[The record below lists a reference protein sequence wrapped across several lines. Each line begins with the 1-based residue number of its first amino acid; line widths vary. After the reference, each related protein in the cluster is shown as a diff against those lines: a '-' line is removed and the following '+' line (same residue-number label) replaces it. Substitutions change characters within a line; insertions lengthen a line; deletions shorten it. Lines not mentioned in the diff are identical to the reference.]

1 MLAKRIITTFRCV
14 NLPGP
19 VFFKNAHGLVM
30 TLRNYAAVG
39 SKILPEKEDK
49 GFIDLNTEKLCSY
62 VCVNYL
68 VEGGEDRK
76 ILPDS
81 EYPPWLFELKLG
93 RRKELEDLDPEV
105 DGWLYW
111 RAYRLRQLHQIHRI
125 EKLKHKFI
133 NLQNSPTMRK
143 SGYRGKKTSLYE
155 KKNIVNER
163 LQLSNFPG

>member
-1 MLAKRIITTFRCV
+1 
-14 NLPGP
+14 
-19 VFFKNAHGLVM
+19 M

-111 RAYRLRQLHQIHRI
+111 RAYRLKDSEELVLATIAPNSSHRKAKAQVYQST
-125 EKLKHKFI
+125 E
-133 NLQNSPTMRK
+133 
-143 SGYRGKKTSLYE
+143 
-155 KKNIVNER
+155 
-163 LQLSNFPG
+163 LSNNAEKWLPRKENFFI